1 MKVDEDNVPIIRNA
15 PGERSLTPKDAA
27 TLLVIRRDGPLANA
41 APRVLMGRRAKGH
54 VFMAQKWVFPGG
66 RIHPADY
73 RVAAASELAEDTACT
88 LCRTAPPAKARALAA
103 AAVRELFEE
112 TGLLLGARKGERLLA
127 DLSALDYLCRAV
139 TPSSRAMR
147 FNARFL
153 IAPAERV
160 SGEIGGS
167 GELEKLA
174 WYPLSQAL
182 DAQLADIT
190 RKMLGEFVAWLA
202 VPPEERASRPKIV
215 FRGND
220 NRLSDE

>member
-1 MKVDEDNVPIIRNA
+1 
-15 PGERSLTPKDAA
+15 
-27 TLLVIRRDGPLANA
+27 
-41 APRVLMGRRAKGH
+41 
-54 VFMAQKWVFPGG
+54 
-66 RIHPADY
+66 
-73 RVAAASELAEDTACT
+73 
-88 LCRTAPPAKARALAA
+88 
-103 AAVRELFEE
+103 
-112 TGLLLGARKGERLLA
+112 
-127 DLSALDYLCRAV
+127 
-139 TPSSRAMR
+139 MR

-153 IAPAERV
+153 IASAERV

-202 VPPEERASRPKIV
+202 VPPEDRASRPKIV